1 MMLCAKNY
9 FTDKLIRDNSYSKQR
24 KETDDKILFPFF
36 LLKLGSDTC
45 YTIKQDDGGSRVCL
59 FSEREFNIMSQ
70 EEILREILKNEY
82 FSLILV
88 NTLKKD

>member
-9 FTDKLIRDNSYSKQR
+9 FTEKLIRDNSNPKQR
-24 KETDDKILFPFF
+24 RETEEKILFPFF
-36 LLKLGSDTC
+36 LLKLENDSC

-59 FSEREFNIMSQ
+59 FSDREFNIMSQ

-82 FSLILV
+82 LSLILV
-88 NTLKKD
+88 SKLKKS